1 MLVGLALGSCATP
14 PADPAARA
22 EFERTNDPLE
32 PLNRKIFS
40 FNEAVDHAIL
50 RPVAKAYVFILP
62 DDARKAIHHV
72 LDNMKEPTLVFNN
85 VLQGE
90 FKRAEISTGRFIVNS
105 TVGFGGLV
113 DVMTLSGVERQP
125 ADFGQT
131 LYVWGV
137 SSGPYLILPILGP
150 SNPRD
155 AIGGGVD
162 SYADPFT
169 ILAKNDHITDLLTD
183 RFVVGGIDERAAVL
197 DVLDDL
203 EKNSVDF
210 YAEMRSLTRQ
220 HRDAELRHGK
230 AADAAPGLYDD
241 PNQPASGQP
250 AATPGPAKPEPEKPS
265 AGFTA
270 VRQTAMALPAPRP
283 PPKSMAPH
291 FAPAKL
297 VNGPN
302 TAPQITVVQ
311 PETRSPPSP
320 LPATSVPPDPGPGT
334 PVQQTAASLPVT
346 SGLDFDEGPVR

>member
-1 MLVGLALGSCATP
+1 MGLALGGCATP

-40 FNEAVDHAIL
+40 FNETVDHAIL
-50 RPVAKAYVFILP
+50 RPAAKAYVFILP

-72 LDNMKEPTLVFNN
+72 LDNMKEPTLFFDN

-90 FKRAEISTGRFIVNS
+90 FKRAEITFGRFIVNS

-113 DVMTLSGVERQP
+113 DVATSSRFERQP

-137 SSGPYLILPILGP
+137 SSGPYLVLPILGP

-155 AIGGGVD
+155 AVGGGVD

-169 ILAKNDHITDLLTD
+169 IVAKNDNITDLLVD
-183 RFVVGGIDERAAVL
+183 RFIVGGIDERAAVL

-210 YAEMRSLTRQ
+210 YAEMRSLARQ

-230 AADAAPGLYDD
+230 APEAAPGLYDD

-250 AATPGPAKPEPEKPS
+250 AATPSPAKPEPAKPS
-265 AGFTA
+265 AGFTT
-270 VRQTAMALPAPRP
+270 VRQTAMALPAP
-283 PPKSMAPH
+283 KSTATH
-291 FAPAKL
+291 LAPAKP
-297 VNGPN
+297 VREPS
-302 TAPQITVVQ
+302 TTTQTVIVQ
-311 PETRSPPSP
+311 PDIPSPPSP
-320 LPATSVPPDPGPGT
+320 SPLSLVPPDLGPGT
-334 PVQQTAASLPVT
+334 TPVKQTAATLTLPVT
-346 SGLDFDEGPVR
+346 GGLDFDDGPVR